1 MRVDCEN
8 LRYVESEGGVVSAA
22 VIAGFP
28 HTLIRRYCVDSVVK
42 ERDREKMGCD
52 GGSIPKR
59 VEMVKLK
66 KKDEKVSARSC
77 ALTVGHGDTA
87 SNRGQL
93 RPMKL
98 SAISE

>member
-1 MRVDCEN
+1 MWIARICVT
-8 LRYVESEGGVVSAA
+8 LSRRAESVSAA

-42 ERDREKMGCD
+42 ERDREEMGCD

-77 ALTVGHGDTA
+77 ALTVGHGHIVSYA
-87 SNRGQL
+87 
-93 RPMKL
+93 
-98 SAISE
+98 